1 VDMEEKEYIKIL
13 RNDDLEKFKEV
24 DLVIQSYSFFM
35 HSNLLIPFFNERKKL
50 KIANYIV
57 DTHPELDY
65 SNLAWEILS
74 HKTSLD
80 YSDELFD
87 KILNK
92 ATMKTLSESQS
103 GLAYGAF
110 KILVGTDYFLKNRHK
125 FNVEKIPYG
134 NILDMYCL
142 NERTISEKSVRNVFK
157 NAHRDERIEEVF
169 LQLLKTFRT
178 TNRHERTQYKTFL
191 DNAAVFISN
200 TESIINHAINPAEK
214 GLLLNVITK
223 AEIIR
228 KDMVEEE
235 KKEILKSLKPVRKT
249 KNIEKK
255 KRI

>member
-1 VDMEEKEYIKIL
+1 MEEKEYIKIL

-24 DLVIQSYSFFM
+24 NLVIHSYSFFM

-74 HKTSLD
+74 HKTSLN
-80 YSDELFD
+80 YSEELFD

-92 ATMKTLSESQS
+92 ATIKTISESQS
-103 GLAYGAF
+103 GLAGGAF

-125 FNVEKIPYG
+125 FNVNDISYAK
-134 NILDMYCL
+134 ILDMYCL

-157 NAHRDERIEEVF
+157 NVHKDEKTEEVF
-169 LQLLKTFRT
+169 LQLLRTFRT
-178 TNRHERTQYKTFL
+178 TQRYERTRYKTFL
-191 DNAAVFISN
+191 DNAAVFMPN
-200 TESIINHAINPAEK
+200 PESIMKYAANSEEK

-223 AEIIR
+223 AEVIR
-228 KDMVEEE
+228 KDMIEEE
-235 KKEILKSLKPVRKT
+235 KKEILKSLKPGRKT